1 MRARDAYRV
10 VVGRSGHAPSL
21 LAGPDR
27 VDQVEVVDIA
37 EGESVLFWDLA
48 PRDATRVARA
58 LRDDLNA
65 LDAAT
70 FLARWSAVAD
80 PTKTPPR

>member
-27 VDQVEVVDIA
+27 VDQVEVVDLA
-37 EGESVLFWDLA
+37 DGESVLFWDLA
-48 PRDATRVARA
+48 PRDATRVARV
-58 LRDDLNA
+58 LREDLNG
-65 LDAAT
+65 LDAEA
-70 FLARWSAVAD
+70 FLARWSAVSD
-80 PTKTPPR
+80 PTRR